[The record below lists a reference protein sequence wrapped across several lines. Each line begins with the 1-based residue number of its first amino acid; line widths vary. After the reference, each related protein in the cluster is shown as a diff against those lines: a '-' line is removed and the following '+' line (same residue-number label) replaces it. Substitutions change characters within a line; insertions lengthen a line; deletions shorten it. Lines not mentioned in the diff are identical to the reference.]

1 MRDYAKVSPQF
12 WTKGSG
18 KRLRG
23 DPDAQ
28 VLALYLVTC
37 PSANMIGIYYVPFVA
52 IAHETG
58 LGEKR
63 AKAAMARLTVA
74 GFADYDD
81 DAELAWVPNMAAYQ
95 IGEAISGGDKRHKG
109 VTGELGKYTGHRF
122 AERFLETY
130 GTAYGIVPAAS
141 KRAASGSPFQGASG
155 TQEAPPKRKP
165 QIREDQDQDQDQ
177 DQEQEQGSRGDAATG
192 RALAA
197 DPTLESRV
205 STRDAVQDA
214 PGTPPAASIE
224 AAPVSEVKPSQVANQ
239 APALPS
245 PEPDQQG
252 KRARAAAG
260 KRALPSDWIPSPAC
274 DVSLRAKY
282 HPADIATAIESMR
295 DWALADSV
303 RKADWDATLRGWL
316 RRDAAA
322 GKARPAPASS
332 RLPLLDACVGKPLAT
347 PEQIAEA
354 MAWATPD
361 DFAPGSDLALD
372 ETEEAS

>member
-23 DPDAQ
+23 DSDAQ

-63 AKAAMARLTVA
+63 AKAAMTRLAAA

-95 IGEAISGGDKRHKG
+95 IGDAISGGDKRHKG

-130 GTAYGIVPAAS
+130 GTAYGIAPTTS
-141 KRAASGSPFQGASG
+141 KRATPGSPFQGASG

-177 DQEQEQGSRGDAATG
+177 EQEQEQGSRGDAATG

-197 DPTLESRV
+197 DPAPGPVV
-205 STRDAVQDA
+205 STRGAAQDA
-214 PGTPPAASIE
+214 PGTPPAGSIE
-224 AAPVSEVKPSQVANQ
+224 PAPVSEVKPSQGANQ
-239 APALPS
+239 APALSS
-245 PEPDQQG
+245 PEPDQQD
-252 KRARAAAG
+252 KRARAATG
-260 KRALPSDWIPSPAC
+260 KRALPPDWNPSPAC
-274 DVSLRAKY
+274 DAFLRAKY
-282 HPADIATAIESMR
+282 HPADIASAIEDMT
-295 DWALADSV
+295 DWAKSNTA
-303 RKADWDATLRGWL
+303 RKADWDATIRGWL
-316 RRDAAA
+316 KRDFLA
-322 GKARPAPASS
+322 GKVRPAPPRPA
-332 RLPLLDACVGKPLAT
+332 LFDQPAT
-347 PEQIAEA
+347 PTKPA
-354 MAWATPD
+354 ATDEELAAFFADNAPET
-361 DFAPGSDLALD
+361 FAPGSDLYD